1 MSRLVST
8 FAELNKRRLFQIA
21 VIYIGAAWVFIE
33 ITDFVVG
40 NYGFSR
46 KVLDTVVLLVLL
58 GFPAVLVIAW
68 YHGEKGHQRIQ
79 RAEMS
84 LLLTL
89 GALAAIGT
97 YRITTAE
104 EVPETPGVVG
114 LAEQGEA
121 APRGG
126 AGALLAD
133 GGESPDLGTRSIAV
147 LPFRN
152 HVASDELEW
161 LGAGLADLLTTNFA
175 QLPRLRVVGRQRLFD
190 LLLEEG
196 REEEDEIP
204 ESLAAT
210 VARAAGARLMVWGTV
225 AGTPEDLAIDAQL
238 IDVETGTVT
247 AAERVR
253 GSDVFALVDS
263 LSSRLAGRLGDWEGR
278 PPPKPL
284 LADMGTKDLDALAAF
299 QEGIRLERM
308 GQPEAAHAAF
318 DRAMTLDSTFM
329 LPMVRLSGHEAEF
342 HGPEAPAHPAMPDD
356 AVAERVL
363 VEAERHRDRAL
374 RMIEAMGED
383 LVLRFGGLEGPELL
397 AAIDSTVG
405 EALSSVRVIVRESK
419 KDSLGRAVP
428 PPRPRREN
436 PGAEPGGP

>member
-21 VIYIGAAWVFIE
+21 VIYVGAAWVFIE

-68 YHGEKGHQRIQ
+68 FHGEKGHQRIQ

-104 EVPETPGVVG
+104 ELPGTSGVVET
-114 LAEQGEA
+114 AQPGEA
-121 APRGG
+121 AEG
-126 AGALLAD
+126 AGALFAD
-133 GGESPDLGTRSIAV
+133 AGESPDLGARSIAV

-152 HVASDELEW
+152 NVASDELDW

-175 QLPRLRVVGRQRLFD
+175 QLPRLKVVGRQRLFD

-210 VARAAGARLMVWGTV
+210 VARAAGARLMVWGIV
-225 AGTPEDLAIDAQL
+225 AGTPDDLAIDAQL

-263 LSSRLAGRLGDWEGR
+263 LSARLAGRLGDWEGR
-278 PPPKPL
+278 PPPAPL
-284 LADMGTKDLDALAAF
+284 LAHMGTKDLDALAAF
-299 QEGIRLERM
+299 QEGIRLERL
-308 GQPEAAHAAF
+308 GQPEQAHAAF